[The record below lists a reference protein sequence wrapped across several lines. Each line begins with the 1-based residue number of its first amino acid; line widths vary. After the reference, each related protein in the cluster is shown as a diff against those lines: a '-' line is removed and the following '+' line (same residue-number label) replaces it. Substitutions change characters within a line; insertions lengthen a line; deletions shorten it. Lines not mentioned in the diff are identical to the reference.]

1 MAKSADAFRTISEV
15 ADWLGVQTHV
25 LRFWESKFTQ
35 VKPVKRAGGRRYYR
49 PVDMQ
54 LLGGIQKLLHEDCLT
69 IKGVQKILREKGMAH
84 VSALSPSIDG
94 TDAKTVKTPIMPAP
108 FEEVSAEETEDT
120 TADVVPFIQK
130 SRKTETTEPLDRPS
144 FTQDAVVMPQ
154 VPTEPALEQ
163 STVETNASKKVDE
176 ILSDD
181 ISAQETPDIPE
192 PQLPEVD
199 VKTVDSAETETTIEP
214 AEIVDDSASESPLE
228 TATMVGEPAIV
239 ALASPVDDDGPVAQD
254 FDAPSPEPETEG
266 KEEPAVQAEFETSEA
281 AQGQTDVE
289 PEQVKAAEE
298 PVDKVANEPIAM
310 LPSFLSRST
319 PIAPTSDNLPPEA
332 DAAQPVPSLEEPVVA
347 EDAESSEPPIEHTVD
362 APKPIPQIIDVPDTP
377 NESEIAATP
386 RALSALAKT
395 QSLTAAQANAI
406 LPLLAKLRDVRDRMS
421 TGRKE

>member
-54 LLGGIQKLLHEDCLT
+54 LLGGIQKLLHEDGLT

-94 TDAKTVKTPIMPAP
+94 TDAKTVKTPIKPAP
-108 FEEVSAEETEDT
+108 FEEVSVDETEDT
-120 TADVVPFIQK
+120 SADVVPFIQE
-130 SRKTETTEPLDRPS
+130 SRKTETTESLERPS

-163 STVETNASKKVDE
+163 STTETNASAKVDE
-176 ILSDD
+176 IISDD
-181 ISAQETPDIPE
+181 ISAQEAPNVPK
-192 PQLPEVD
+192 PQLPEFD
-199 VKTVDSAETETTIEP
+199 VKAVDTAETEATAEP
-214 AEIVDDSASESPLE
+214 AEIVDDFASESPLG
-228 TATMVGEPAIV
+228 TAKIVEEPSV
-239 ALASPVDDDGPVAQD
+239 EALAPPVDDDGPVAQN
-254 FDAPSPEPETEG
+254 FDATSPESDG
-266 KEEPAVQAEFETSEA
+266 KEEPAVEAEPETSEA
-281 AQGQTDVE
+281 AQSQTDDE

-298 PVDKVANEPIAM
+298 PVEKVADEPIAM

-319 PIAPTSDNLPPEA
+319 PIAPTSDNLPPETE
-332 DAAQPVPSLEEPVVA
+332 AAQPVPSLEEPVVA
-347 EDAESSEPPIEHTVD
+347 EDADSSEPPIEQTVE
-362 APKPIPQIIDVPDTP
+362 APKPTPQIIDVPDTP

-386 RALSALAKT
+386 RALSALART

>member
-54 LLGGIQKLLHEDCLT
+54 LLGGIQKLLHEDGLT

-120 TADVVPFIQK
+120 TADVVPFIQE

-163 STVETNASKKVDE
+163 STVETNASEKVDE

-192 PQLPEVD
+192 PQLHEVD
-199 VKTVDSAETETTIEP
+199 VKTVDSAETETTVEP

-228 TATMVGEPAIV
+228 TATMVEEPAIV

-298 PVDKVANEPIAM
+298 PVDKVADEPIAM

>member
-54 LLGGIQKLLHEDCLT
+54 LLGGIQKLLHEDGLT

-94 TDAKTVKTPIMPAP
+94 TDAKTVKTPIKPAP
-108 FEEVSAEETEDT
+108 FEEVSVEESEDT
-120 TADVVPFIQK
+120 TADVVPFIQET
-130 SRKTETTEPLDRPS
+130 RKTETTELLDRPS

-163 STVETNASKKVDE
+163 STAENNASVKVDE
-176 ILSDD
+176 SLSDE
-181 ISAQETPDIPE
+181 ISAQEAPDIPE
-192 PQLPEVD
+192 PQLTEVG
-199 VKTVDSAETETTIEP
+199 VKTVDSAETETTVEP
-214 AEIVDDSASESPLE
+214 AEIVDDSASEASLE
-228 TATMVGEPAIV
+228 TVIIVDEPAV
-239 ALASPVDDDGPVAQD
+239 ETLAPPVDGDEPVAQD
-254 FDAPSPEPETEG
+254 FDATSPEPETEG
-266 KEEPAVQAEFETSEA
+266 KEEPAVEAEFETSET

-298 PVDKVANEPIAM
+298 HVEKIADEPIAM

-332 DAAQPVPSLEEPVVA
+332 DAAQPVPALEEPDVA
-347 EDAESSEPPIEHTVD
+347 EDAESSEPPIDQTVD
-362 APKPIPQIIDVPDTP
+362 APKPMPHIIDVPDTP